1 MRNKTLF
8 KVIVY
13 VMLISMVLSSL
24 LFTFNMFL

>member
-1 MRNKTLF
+1 MRNKMLF